1 MMKMEIIKGITG
13 FYMQNPI
20 LNTGIIVG
28 VLILS
33 WFLWTYRKLQVMALA
48 ASIKAEVKEYL
59 VGEQK
64 LEVALNWV
72 MKQNFYK
79 NSILKFI
86 PAKIMKWIIN
96 TVFKK
101 NKSIIEAK

>member
-1 MMKMEIIKGITG
+1 MGIIKGIIG
-13 FYMQNPI
+13 IYMGNPV
-20 LNTGIIVG
+20 LNTIIIIA
-28 VLILS
+28 VLVLG
-33 WFLWTYRKLQVMALA
+33 WFLLTYRKLQIMALT

-64 LEVALNWV
+64 LELALNWV

-86 PAKIMKWIIN
+86 PAKIIKWIIN
-96 TVFKK
+96 TVFNK
-101 NKSIIEAK
+101 NKNIIEAK

>member
-1 MMKMEIIKGITG
+1 MGIIKGIIG
-13 FYMQNPI
+13 NYMGNPV
-20 LNTGIIVG
+20 LNTIIIIA
-28 VLILS
+28 VLVLG

-64 LEVALNWV
+64 LELALNWV

-86 PAKIMKWIIN
+86 PAKIIKWIIN

>member
-1 MMKMEIIKGITG
+1 MGIIKGIIG
-13 FYMQNPI
+13 VYMGNPV
-20 LNTGIIVG
+20 LNTIIIIA
-28 VLILS
+28 VLVLG
-33 WFLWTYRKLQVMALA
+33 WFLLTYRKLQIMALT

-64 LEVALNWV
+64 LELALNWV

-86 PAKIMKWIIN
+86 PAKIIKWIIN
-96 TVFKK
+96 TVFNK
-101 NKSIIEAK
+101 NKNIIEAK

>member
-1 MMKMEIIKGITG
+1 MGIIKGIIG
-13 FYMQNPI
+13 ICMENPV
-20 LNTGIIVG
+20 LNTIIIIA
-28 VLILS
+28 VLILG
-33 WFLWTYRKLQVMALA
+33 WFLLTYRKLQIMALT

-64 LEVALNWV
+64 LELALNWV

-79 NSILKFI
+79 NSILKFV
-86 PAKIMKWIIN
+86 PAKIIKWIIN

-101 NKSIIEAK
+101 NKNIIEAK